1 MRQVLRLKQMSRS
14 TEKDNIERARRPKRL
29 PVVLTRDEV
38 QKILAIADGVEGL
51 FLQLLYGTGL

>member
-38 QKILAIADGVEGL
+38 QKILALLRLMLIIAE
-51 FLQLLYGTGL
+51 